1 MFSKK
6 NIAEA
11 IARFIND
18 LIQGIDDSQ
27 MKFVLCIT
35 KQNLSENPDM
45 LDDFIKN
52 PMIESIIHEENELYD
67 IKDFASMLKRIIEEY
82 GSYPIVVPKIP
93 LLLPRERLIRI
104 NYSDIDKIL
113 GYLREN
119 EEM

>member
-11 IARFIND
+11 IIRFIND

-35 KQNLSENPDM
+35 KQNLSENPDV
-45 LDDFIKN
+45 LDEFIEN
-52 PMIESIIHEENELYD
+52 PLIESVIHEENELYD
-67 IKDFASMLKRIIEEY
+67 IKDFASMLKKIIEEY
-82 GSYPIVVPKIP
+82 GSYPIIVPKIP
-93 LLLPRERLIRI
+93 LLLPHERVIRI
-104 NYSDIDKIL
+104 NSSDIDKIF

-119 EEM
+119 DDV